1 MNFNCIIKTGLVA
14 VAAMVSLSS
23 FSQDLIARQAPIDK
37 KLKTVDSLALQK
49 QIRAEQSEY
58 PALSLY
64 PNWNNQYV
72 HAYGNAIIP
81 ETYTIDLTGF
91 HMPTPSTKITSP
103 FGPRWRRMHNGLD
116 LKVNI
121 GDTIVAAFDGK
132 VRIVKYE
139 RRGYGKYV
147 VIRHDN
153 GLDLKVN
160 IGDTIVAAFDGKVRI
175 VKYERRGY
183 GKYVVIRHDNG
194 LETIYG
200 HLSKQLV
207 EENQLV
213 KAGEVIGLGGNTGR
227 STGSHLHFETR
238 FLGIAIN
245 PIYMFDFPKQDI
257 VADTYTFRKTKGV
270 RSAGSHD
277 TQVADGTIRYHKV
290 KSGDTLSRI
299 AKVRGVSVSTLC
311 KLNRIKPTTTLR
323 IGQVLRCS

>member
-72 HAYGNAIIP
+72 HDYGNAIIP
-81 ETYTIDLTGF
+81 DTYTIDLTGF

-153 GLDLKVN
+153 GL
-160 IGDTIVAAFDGKVRI
+160 
-175 VKYERRGY
+175 
-183 GKYVVIRHDNG
+183 
-194 LETIYG
+194 ETVYG

-257 VADTYTFRKTKGV
+257 VADTYTFRRTQGSK
-270 RSAGSHD
+270 RAGSHD

-299 AKVRGVSVSTLC
+299 AKLRGVSVSTLC

>member
-81 ETYTIDLTGF
+81 DTYTIDLTGF

-153 GLDLKVN
+153 GL
-160 IGDTIVAAFDGKVRI
+160 
-175 VKYERRGY
+175 
-183 GKYVVIRHDNG
+183 
-194 LETIYG
+194 ETVYG
-200 HLSKQLV
+200 HLSKQIV
-207 EENQLV
+207 DENQYV
-213 KAGEVIGLGGNTGR
+213 EAGEPIGLGGNTGR

-238 FLGIAIN
+238 FLGQAIN
-245 PIYMFDFPKQDI
+245 PALLFDFEKQDI
-257 VADTYTFRKTKGV
+257 VADSYLFRKGNNRYQRNTNSKNV
-270 RSAGSHD
+270 NLLASS
-277 TQVADGTIRYHKV
+277 DGTIRYHKV
-290 KSGDTLSRI
+290 RSGDTLSRI
-299 AKVRGVSVSTLC
+299 AQKTGTSIDALC
-311 KLNRIKPTTTLR
+311 KLNHITRRTILR
-323 IGQVLRCS
+323 PGQVLRCS

>member
-153 GLDLKVN
+153 GL
-160 IGDTIVAAFDGKVRI
+160 
-175 VKYERRGY
+175 
-183 GKYVVIRHDNG
+183 
-194 LETIYG
+194 ETVYG

-270 RSAGSHD
+270 KRAGSHD
-277 TQVADGTIRYHKV
+277 TQAADGTIRYHKV

-299 AKVRGVSVSTLC
+299 AKLRGVSVSTLC

-323 IGQVLRCS
+323 IRQVLRCS

>member
-81 ETYTIDLTGF
+81 DTYTIDLTGF

-153 GLDLKVN
+153 GL
-160 IGDTIVAAFDGKVRI
+160 
-175 VKYERRGY
+175 
-183 GKYVVIRHDNG
+183 
-194 LETIYG
+194 ETVYG

-257 VADTYTFRKTKGV
+257 VADTYTFRRTQGSK
-270 RSAGSHD
+270 RAGSHD

-299 AKVRGVSVSTLC
+299 AKLRGVSVSTLC
-311 KLNRIKPTTTLR
+311 KLNRIKPPTTLR

>member
-37 KLKTVDSLALQK
+37 KLKSVDSLALQK

-72 HAYGNAIIP
+72 HTYGNAIIP

-91 HMPTPSTKITSP
+91 HMPTSSTKITSP

-153 GLDLKVN
+153 GL
-160 IGDTIVAAFDGKVRI
+160 
-175 VKYERRGY
+175 
-183 GKYVVIRHDNG
+183 
-194 LETIYG
+194 ETVYG

-238 FLGIAIN
+238 FLGIPIN
-245 PIYMFDFPKQDI
+245 PALMFDFEKQDI
-257 VADTYTFRKTKGV
+257 VADSYTFHKAKGSSGTA
-270 RSAGSHD
+270 RSMASGE
-277 TQVADGTIRYHKV
+277 GLFYKV
-290 KSGDTLSRI
+290 KKGDTLGRI
-299 AKVRGVSVSTLC
+299 AARQGTSIDKLC
-311 KLNRIKPTTTLR
+311 KLNRITRKTILR
-323 IGQVLRCS
+323 PGQVLRCS

>member
-37 KLKTVDSLALQK
+37 KLKSVDSLALQK

-72 HAYGNAIIP
+72 HTYGNAIIP

-91 HMPTPSTKITSP
+91 HMPTSSTKITSP

-153 GLDLKVN
+153 GL
-160 IGDTIVAAFDGKVRI
+160 
-175 VKYERRGY
+175 
-183 GKYVVIRHDNG
+183 
-194 LETIYG
+194 ETVYG

-213 KAGEVIGLGGNTGR
+213 KAGEVIGWGR
-227 STGSHLHFETR
+227 IRDALPVRTCILKPVSWELQSIRFICSTSRNKIL
-238 FLGIAIN
+238 L
-245 PIYMFDFPKQDI
+245 PILI
-257 VADTYTFRKTKGV
+257 
-270 RSAGSHD
+270 RSERQKA
-277 TQVADGTIRYHKV
+277 
-290 KSGDTLSRI
+290 
-299 AKVRGVSVSTLC
+299 
-311 KLNRIKPTTTLR
+311 
-323 IGQVLRCS
+323 

>member
-1 MNFNCIIKTGLVA
+1 MNFSIIKTGLVA

-37 KLKTVDSLALQK
+37 KLKSVDSLALQK

-81 ETYTIDLTGF
+81 DTYTIDLTGF

-153 GLDLKVN
+153 GL
-160 IGDTIVAAFDGKVRI
+160 
-175 VKYERRGY
+175 
-183 GKYVVIRHDNG
+183 
-194 LETIYG
+194 ETVYG

-245 PIYMFDFPKQDI
+245 PIYMFDFPKQDM
-257 VADTYTFRKTKGV
+257 VADTYTFRKAKGV
-270 RSAGSHD
+270 KRAGSHD

-299 AKVRGVSVSTLC
+299 AKLRGVSVSTLC

>member
-49 QIRAEQSEY
+49 QIRAEQSKY

-153 GLDLKVN
+153 GL
-160 IGDTIVAAFDGKVRI
+160 
-175 VKYERRGY
+175 
-183 GKYVVIRHDNG
+183 
-194 LETIYG
+194 ETVYG

-245 PIYMFDFPKQDI
+245 PVYMFDFPKQDI
-257 VADTYTFRKTKGV
+257 VADTYTFRKTKSV
-270 RSAGSHD
+270 KRAGSHD

-299 AKVRGVSVSTLC
+299 AKLRGVSVSTLC

>member
-81 ETYTIDLTGF
+81 DTYTIDLTGF

-103 FGPRWRRMHNGLD
+103 FGPRWRRM
-116 LKVNI
+116 
-121 GDTIVAAFDGK
+121 
-132 VRIVKYE
+132 
-139 RRGYGKYV
+139 
-147 VIRHDN
+147 DN

-194 LETIYG
+194 LETVYG

-257 VADTYTFRKTKGV
+257 VADTYTFRRTQGSK
-270 RSAGSHD
+270 RAGSHD

-299 AKVRGVSVSTLC
+299 AKLRGVSVSTLC

>member
-14 VAAMVSLSS
+14 VAAIVSLSS

-81 ETYTIDLTGF
+81 DTYTIDLTGF

-153 GLDLKVN
+153 GL
-160 IGDTIVAAFDGKVRI
+160 
-175 VKYERRGY
+175 
-183 GKYVVIRHDNG
+183 
-194 LETIYG
+194 ETVYG

-257 VADTYTFRKTKGV
+257 VADTYTFRRTQGSK
-270 RSAGSHD
+270 RAGSHD

-299 AKVRGVSVSTLC
+299 AKLRGVSVSTLC

>member
-81 ETYTIDLTGF
+81 DTYTIDLTGF

-153 GLDLKVN
+153 GL
-160 IGDTIVAAFDGKVRI
+160 
-175 VKYERRGY
+175 
-183 GKYVVIRHDNG
+183 
-194 LETIYG
+194 ETVYG

-213 KAGEVIGLGGNTGR
+213 KAGEVIGFGGNTGR

-257 VADTYTFRKTKGV
+257 VADTYTFRRTQGSK
-270 RSAGSHD
+270 RAGSHD

-299 AKVRGVSVSTLC
+299 AKLRGVSVSTLC

>member
-153 GLDLKVN
+153 GL
-160 IGDTIVAAFDGKVRI
+160 
-175 VKYERRGY
+175 
-183 GKYVVIRHDNG
+183 
-194 LETIYG
+194 ETVYG

-257 VADTYTFRKTKGV
+257 VADTYTFRKTKSV
-270 RSAGSHD
+270 KRAGSHD
-277 TQVADGTIRYHKV
+277 TQVADGAIRYHKV

-299 AKVRGVSVSTLC
+299 AQLRGVSVSTLC

>member
-1 MNFNCIIKTGLVA
+1 MNFSIIKTGLVA

-37 KLKTVDSLALQK
+37 KLKSVDSLALQK

-81 ETYTIDLTGF
+81 DTYTIDLTGF

-103 FGPRWRRMHNGLD
+103 FGPRWRRMHNG
-116 LKVNI
+116 
-121 GDTIVAAFDGK
+121 F
-132 VRIVKYE
+132 
-139 RRGYGKYV
+139 
-147 VIRHDN
+147 
-153 GLDLKVN
+153 DLKVN

-194 LETIYG
+194 LETVYG

-257 VADTYTFRKTKGV
+257 VADTYTFRKAKGV
-270 RSAGSHD
+270 KRAGSHD

-299 AKVRGVSVSTLC
+299 AKLRGVSVSTLC

>member
-49 QIRAEQSEY
+49 QICAEQSEY

-153 GLDLKVN
+153 GL
-160 IGDTIVAAFDGKVRI
+160 
-175 VKYERRGY
+175 
-183 GKYVVIRHDNG
+183 
-194 LETIYG
+194 ETVYG

-257 VADTYTFRKTKGV
+257 VADTYTFRKTKSV
-270 RSAGSHD
+270 KRAGSHD
-277 TQVADGTIRYHKV
+277 TQVADGAIRYHKV

-299 AKVRGVSVSTLC
+299 AKLRGVSVSTLC

>member
-81 ETYTIDLTGF
+81 DTYTIDLTGF

-153 GLDLKVN
+153 GL
-160 IGDTIVAAFDGKVRI
+160 
-175 VKYERRGY
+175 
-183 GKYVVIRHDNG
+183 
-194 LETIYG
+194 ETVYG

-213 KAGEVIGLGGNTGR
+213 KAGEVIGLVGNTGR

-257 VADTYTFRKTKGV
+257 VADTYTFRRTQGSK
-270 RSAGSHD
+270 RAGSHD

-299 AKVRGVSVSTLC
+299 AKLRGVSVSTLC